1 MRTVMSFSV
10 GLDSTYVLWKIL
22 STTNDDVTAIILDT
36 SEVDLDV
43 ASMKYNVRRIHKGS
57 VIKKNVERAEAIQNW
72 LKTNVRDFTLEVHKM
87 DLSRFRTGLAMIEKP
102 NTTAQYVTDLV
113 IERINNNLVDRFVVS
128 DEKENDGASH
138 GGTKNGIR
146 RPGTMETYDRFV
158 ADATRGQIDF
168 LLLDS
173 PYNQANALTEM
184 PQELIDLTHSCSVN
198 SETACG
204 NCFKCRKRKFFCDEI
219 ASGKT
224 PQEIQDIIESNSV
237 QDDGTWISMKF
248 WLKAMSANTLSANAS
263 SSLPVPKWNM
273 PQWPTS
279 YKVT

>member
-1 MRTVMSFSV
+1 
-10 GLDSTYVLWKIL
+10 
-22 STTNDDVTAIILDT
+22 
-36 SEVDLDV
+36 
-43 ASMKYNVRRIHKGS
+43 
-57 VIKKNVERAEAIQNW
+57 
-72 LKTNVRDFTLEVHKM
+72 
-87 DLSRFRTGLAMIEKP
+87 
-102 NTTAQYVTDLV
+102 
-113 IERINNNLVDRFVVS
+113 
-128 DEKENDGASH
+128 
-138 GGTKNGIR
+138 
-146 RPGTMETYDRFV
+146 
-158 ADATRGQIDF
+158 
-168 LLLDS
+168 
-173 PYNQANALTEM
+173 M